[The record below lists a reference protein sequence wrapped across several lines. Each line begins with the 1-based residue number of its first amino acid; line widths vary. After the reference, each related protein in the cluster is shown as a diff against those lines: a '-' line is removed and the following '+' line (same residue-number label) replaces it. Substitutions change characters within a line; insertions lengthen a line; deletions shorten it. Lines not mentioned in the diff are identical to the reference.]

1 MMNSLKKALA
11 SRVYGAK
18 ELAGSMDRSVH
29 LRELVTNQYV
39 ILTLSSVCHQNL
51 EAKMK
56 DEMLPG
62 YYKLVGGHNQNYKSI
77 KTTYLSGNTIE
88 SFEDTLL
95 FAP

>member
-1 MMNSLKKALA
+1 
-11 SRVYGAK
+11 
-18 ELAGSMDRSVH
+18 MDRSVH

-51 EAKMK
+51 ESKMK